1 MNSTLQ
7 CIPIGCRP
15 RAIAQASRRVLADR
29 AGATMVEFAIAASL
43 FLLLILGVVE
53 GGRGLWTMNALN
65 YAVQQAARCASI
77 NATACGNQTD
87 IQAFAI
93 HVSAAL
99 VPNATFSVG
108 QYSDY
113 SCTTTTGVAAQVK
126 AKKVSASYLMKLH
139 IPFVS
144 MQPTLAASSCF
155 PVK

>member
-1 MNSTLQ
+1 L
-7 CIPIGCRP
+7 I
-15 RAIAQASRRVLADR
+15 
-29 AGATMVEFAIAASL
+29 
-43 FLLLILGVVE
+43 LILGVVE
-53 GGRGLWTMNALN
+53 LGRGLWTINALN

-113 SCTTTTGVAAQVK
+113 SCTTTTAVAAQVK
-126 AKKVSASYLMKLH
+126 AKRVSASYVMRLH
-139 IPFVS
+139 IPFVP
-144 MQPTLAASSCF
+144 MRPTLTASSCF

>member
-1 MNSTLQ
+1 MTSAMQ
-7 CIPIGCRP
+7 CIRIGCRP
-15 RAIAQASRRVLADR
+15 RAITQASRRVLADR

-43 FLLLILGVVE
+43 FLLLILGIVE
-53 GGRGLWTMNALN
+53 AGRGLWTINALN

-87 IQAFAI
+87 IQAYAI

-99 VPNATFSVG
+99 VPNATFSVD

-113 SCTTTTGVAAQVK
+113 SCTTTTAVAAQVR
-126 AKKVSASYLMKLH
+126 AKRVSASDVMRLH
-139 IPFVS
+139 IPFVP
-144 MQPTLAASSCF
+144 MQPTLTASSCF